1 MELFRKIVGYTVI
14 ALQVLIVFVLVFEN
28 RIEAPAWVQAFGRL
42 HPLLL
47 HLPIGLLLLTAIL
60 LFVERNFAGDSFSG
74 LVTFLLHL
82 TSLTASLS
90 AFMGLLLSLEGGYNE
105 TDLALHK
112 WMGVSLS
119 FLCWFLPGLKEN
131 RKVLKP
137 SITIGV
143 VLLIF
148 TGHYGANLTHGENFV
163 LGPLQ
168 KDALRPRQLTD
179 STTLFAAAIEPV
191 LESKCY
197 SCHNEQKAKGRL
209 ILTSLKDIEK
219 GGKNGAL
226 WKPGDAAHSLLMERL
241 TLPLTSKEH
250 MPPKDK
256 TQLTADEIA
265 FISTWIESGA
275 DTKKKLS
282 EVPETDTLKKLSA
295 PVMIMYYADATAEP
309 RYHFQFASQQKIRE
323 LSTPYRTVF
332 QIARN
337 EPALQAEFYLSGS
350 FRKQYLEELSSVQE
364 QLIAIDLSKMPVED
378 EDLRTLAKFDHL
390 EKIILNN
397 TAIRGAGLKY
407 LLKLEHLRSVSL
419 SGTKVTA
426 GALKELASNRSIR
439 EIYLWNAAVTLNEI
453 ADLRQAYKHIRWD
466 TGYQP
471 DEKERLR
478 LSPPFLKNDA
488 QVLRSDEPVMLKHN
502 LPGAVIRYTIDG
514 KDADSVSSEVYKDP
528 LPVRNYAIVK
538 TKAYKD
544 QWLSSRQVE
553 YVFFKNG
560 VKPGR
565 AELLTK
571 PDSRYQGEGATTL
584 IDNKKGMPDFYRDPA
599 WMAFR
604 EAPLEALFFFEGD
617 APAITNITLSYARNI
632 GAMCMPPATLEVW
645 GGSHPKDLRLLRRI
659 TPAQPTAYVPTR
671 IEGAAV
677 DIPESSFRCYKIV
690 ARPLSKLPEFR
701 KEKKQK
707 GWLMVD
713 EVFFN

>member
-1 MELFRKIVGYTVI
+1 LY
-14 ALQVLIVFVLVFEN
+14 
-28 RIEAPAWVQAFGRL
+28 
-42 HPLLL
+42 
-47 HLPIGLLLLTAIL
+47 
-60 LFVERNFAGDSFSG
+60 
-74 LVTFLLHL
+74 L

-90 AFMGLLLSLEGGYNE
+90 ALMGLLLSFEGGYNE
-105 TDLALHK
+105 TDLVLHK

-119 FLCWFLPGLKEN
+119 FLCWLLLALKDN
-131 RKVLKP
+131 QKALKP
-137 SITIGV
+137 SMAAGV
-143 VLLIF
+143 MLLIF

-168 KDALRPRQLTD
+168 KEEVKTRRLTD
-179 STTLFAAAIEPV
+179 STTLFAAAIEPI

-197 SCHNEQKAKGRL
+197 SCHNEQKAKGGL
-209 ILTSLKDIEK
+209 ILTSLEHIEK

-226 WKPGDAAHSLLMERL
+226 WKTGDAAHSLIMKRL
-241 TLPLTSKEH
+241 TLPLASKEH

-256 TQLTADEIA
+256 AQLTEDEVT
-265 FISTWIESGA
+265 FISRWIASGA
-275 DTKKKLS
+275 DIKRKLS
-282 EVPETDTLKKLSA
+282 EVPATDTLKALSA
-295 PVMIMYYADATAEP
+295 PIMARYYAAAHEP
-309 RYHFQFASQQKIRE
+309 RYHFQFASQQKIQE

-350 FRKQYLEELSSVQE
+350 FQKKHLEELTSVKD

-378 EDLRTLAKFDHL
+378 DDLKTLAKFNNL

-397 TAIRGAGLKY
+397 TAIQGEGLEH

-419 SGTKVTA
+419 SGTKVDATS
-426 GALKELASNRSIR
+426 LKQLASNKNIR
-439 EIYLWNAAVTLNEI
+439 EVYLWNAAIPQSEI
-453 ADLRQAYKHIRWD
+453 DDLRQAHKHIRWD

-471 DEKERLR
+471 DEKEVLR
-478 LSPPFLKNDA
+478 LSAPFLKNDG
-488 QVLRSDEPVMLKHN
+488 QVLRPDEAVVLRHN

-528 LPVRNYAIVK
+528 VPIRNYAIIK

-544 QWLSSRQVE
+544 GWLSSRQAE

-571 PDSRYQGEGATTL
+571 PDARYQGEGATTL

-604 EAPLEALFFFEGD
+604 EAPLEALFFFEEN
-617 APAITNITLSYARNI
+617 APTITSITLSYARNI

-645 GGSHPKDLRLLRRI
+645 GGAHPKDLRLLRKI
-659 TPAQPTAYVPTR
+659 TPSQPTVYVPTR
-671 IEGAAV
+671 IEGATV
-677 DIPESSFRCYKIV
+677 DVPASTFACYKIV